1 MRPLPFKFKRSTII
15 ITSCVAVLTV
25 ILVLTMVPLVLM
37 FYTSIKTGG
46 TLFQKVDQIL
56 IADFNR
62 GATNSIG
69 GPISTRY
76 ASPSWVKFEFLED
89 TAKGGRFAQID
100 FLKEQQGEAVFW
112 TRLGQ
117 DMRKFSR
124 LEFLVRG
131 VEGNE
136 YFQLGFADV
145 RGRKTLLPIS
155 DYARDG
161 VKDVWQKVVIPVK
174 DFDFSL
180 INPEFREKTA
190 EDFLIA
196 FNEPSSGGI
205 QIDDVRLY
213 FKSFTID
220 NYVDVLI
227 SGPFGRYF
235 FNSSFIAIIVVGGN
249 IIFSSMVGYAFAR
262 RDFPWKNFLFILILG
277 SLMIPPQV
285 FMVPVFILMKNL
297 NWLNT
302 YWALTL
308 PTLVTPFNVFLMR
321 QYISKL
327 PSALEDAARI
337 DGASDFQIFFKV
349 IMPLCTPA
357 IAVVG
362 INTFMGTWNTFL
374 YPFILTNTP
383 QMRTLPVGLALYKSL
398 QGVDWVHLMAGS
410 GITAIPVII
419 VFLMFQRYIIAGLTA
434 GSTKG

>member
-1 MRPLPFKFKRSTII
+1 
-15 ITSCVAVLTV
+15 
-25 ILVLTMVPLVLM
+25 MVPLILM
-37 FYTSIKTGG
+37 FHTSIKTGG
-46 TLFQKVDQIL
+46 TLFENVDQIL
-56 IADFNR
+56 VADFDR
-62 GATNSIG
+62 GTTNSIG
-69 GPISTRY
+69 GPI
-76 ASPSWVKFEFLED
+76 AVNVGVPSWVNFSFLED
-89 TAKGGRFAQID
+89 TAKGGRFVQID
-100 FLKEQQGEAVFW
+100 FFKETQGEAIWW

-117 DMRKFSR
+117 DMRRFSR
-124 LEFLVRG
+124 LEVLVRG
-131 VEGNE
+131 LSGDES
-136 YFQLGFADV
+136 FSLGFRDV
-145 RGRKTLLPIS
+145 KGRKTLLPIS
-155 DYARDG
+155 NYTKDG
-161 VKDVWQKVVIPVK
+161 LKDVWQKIVIPTR

-180 INPEFREKTA
+180 INPKFREKSA
-190 EDFLIA
+190 EDFIIS
-196 FNEPSSGGI
+196 FNKPSSGAI

-213 FKSFTID
+213 FRPFTLD

-235 FNSSFIAIIVVGGN
+235 FNSAFIAFIVVGGN
-249 IIFSSMVGYAFAR
+249 LLFSSMVGYAFAR
-262 RDFPWKNFLFILILG
+262 RDFPWKNLLFILILG

-327 PSALEDAARI
+327 PTSLEDAARI
-337 DGASDFQIFFKV
+337 DGANDFQIFFKV
-349 IMPLCTPA
+349 IMPLATPA
-357 IAVVG
+357 LAVVG

-419 VFLMFQRYIIAGLTA
+419 VFLAFQRYIIAGLTA

>member
-1 MRPLPFKFKRSTII
+1 MKRRTII
-15 ITSCVAVLTV
+15 TTSCIAILTV
-25 ILVLTMVPLVLM
+25 ILVMTMVPLFLM

-46 TLFQKVDQIL
+46 TLFEDVDEIL
-56 IADFNR
+56 IADFDR
-62 GATNSIG
+62 GKTNSIG
-69 GPISTRY
+69 GPISVRAT
-76 ASPSWVKFEFLED
+76 APSSADYKFYKD
-89 TAKGGRFAQID
+89 PVRGGRFMQINFNKAD
-100 FLKEQQGEAVFW
+100 EGDVEWW

-117 DMRKFSR
+117 DLRKFSR
-124 LEFLVRG
+124 LEFLIRG
-131 VEGNE
+131 IPGNE
-136 YFQLGFADV
+136 RFSIGFADV
-145 RGRKTLLPIS
+145 RGKKTKLPIS
-155 DYARDG
+155 NYCKG
-161 VKDVWQKVVIPVK
+161 GLKGVWQKVTVPIS
-174 DFDFSL
+174 DFDLSL
-180 INPEFREKTA
+180 INPEFKEKSA
-190 EDFLIA
+190 EDFFICFDETA
-196 FNEPSSGGI
+196 TSSV
-205 QIDDVRLY
+205 QIDDLKVY
-213 FKSFTID
+213 FKPYTID

-235 FNSSFIAIIVVGGN
+235 FNSVFIALIVVGGN
-249 IIFSSMVGYAFAR
+249 LIFSAMVGYAFAR
-262 RDFPWKNFLFILILG
+262 KDFPWKNFMFILILG

-308 PTLVTPFNVFLMR
+308 PTLVTPFNIFLMR

-327 PSALEDAARI
+327 PTALEDAARI

-349 IMPLCTPA
+349 IMPLATPA
-357 IAVVG
+357 LAVVG

-419 VFLMFQRYIIAGLTA
+419 VFLAFQRYIIAGLTA